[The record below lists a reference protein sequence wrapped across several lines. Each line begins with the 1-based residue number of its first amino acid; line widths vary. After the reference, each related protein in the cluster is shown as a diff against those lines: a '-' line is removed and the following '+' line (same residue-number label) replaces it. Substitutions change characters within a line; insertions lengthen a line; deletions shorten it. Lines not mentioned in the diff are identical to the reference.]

1 MDGIVVAFFVP
12 TVIFMVIV
20 APAWIWM
27 HYRSKQHAQGAL
39 TENERIELD
48 TLALQAERMLERI
61 DTLEAIL
68 DAETPDWR
76 KRNGIER

>member
-12 TVIFMVIV
+12 TVIFIVVV

>member
-39 TENERIELD
+39 TENERTELD